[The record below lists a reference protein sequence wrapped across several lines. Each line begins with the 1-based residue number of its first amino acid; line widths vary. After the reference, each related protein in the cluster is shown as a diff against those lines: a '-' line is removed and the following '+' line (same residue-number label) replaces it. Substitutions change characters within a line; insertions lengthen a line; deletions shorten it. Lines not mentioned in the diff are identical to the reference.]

1 MSLFLFIKGT
11 SGAGA
16 MTLWVKFLFCMLV
29 TESAFGSQH
38 SGPMTCACI
47 SGAGELR
54 QALIVDSRMT
64 LTLSWFLGW
73 PLCVQKCIVQSL
85 SMCVVSDI
93 MFVVGS
99 SFILLMSK
107 FIFIKVCHALR
118 PLMWSTF
125 KASCTTTKSLFAIC
139 YVSVCYFLL
148 TRGLMHFWSF
158 FVTAF
163 YFARPV

>member
-16 MTLWVKFLFCMLV
+16 MTLWVKFLLCMLV

-54 QALIVDSRMT
+54 QALMVDSRMT

-73 PLCVQKCIVQSL
+73 PLCIQKCIVQSL

-125 KASCTTTKSLFAIC
+125 KASCTTTMSLFA
-139 YVSVCYFLL
+139 VMFLSVTSC
-148 TRGLMHFWSF
+148 W
-158 FVTAF
+158 
-163 YFARPV
+163 PVV

>member
-1 MSLFLFIKGT
+1 MHACNRICLWIPTLRSNDLCLYLWCWGAETGT
-11 SGAGA
+11 NGWFQDDFNIVLISW
-16 MTLWVKFLFCMLV
+16 MTTVRSEV
-29 TESAFGSQH
+29 YSS
-38 SGPMTCACI
+38 
-47 SGAGELR
+47 
-54 QALIVDSRMT
+54 
-64 LTLSWFLGW
+64 
-73 PLCVQKCIVQSL
+73 
-85 SMCVVSDI
+85 VSEYVCC
-93 MFVVGS
+93 FWHYVCCGFQFYS
-99 SFILLMSK
+99 TMSK